1 MADAANS
8 SRFQSDGSFVS
19 PSGRLT
25 RKEVGQA
32 TLQFTE
38 FDVDGDG
45 LVSFADFS
53 TAMAKHN
60 SAFADPSKRGQLETM
75 YKGVDLDGNGR
86 VDVVDFMLMRVRAK
100 QGSSTPA
107 AAAAAGAHRI
117 DVRPGSAEAGGQ
129 NGGGGGG
136 DVVHLD
142 LALIA
147 QAAREDRGGATP
159 SSSDGS
165 TERSFHSAASSL
177 PSSSSGPSSTPS
189 TSRDSPEGR
198 RRSIFGL
205 GGKR

>member
-25 RKEVGQA
+25 RKEVEQA

-129 NGGGGGG
+129 NGGGGG

-177 PSSSSGPSSTPS
+177 PSSSSGPSSTPL
-189 TSRDSPEGR
+189 TTARDSPEGR